1 MVVTMI
7 AMGMVQVVIDEV
19 VDVVAVR
26 HRLVPAIG
34 SVSVCDL
41 VAAALVIGRA
51 AFRIL
56 CSDLQ
61 DMLLNQGGARLP
73 HRMMEV
79 TVMKIIDMTAVFD
92 ADMAAV

>member
-7 AMGMVQVVIDEV
+7 PVRMVQVVIDEV
-19 VDVVAVR
+19 VDVVAMR
-26 HRLVPAIG
+26 HRLVAAIG
-34 SVSVCDL
+34 AVYVRGL
-41 VAAALVIGRA
+41 VTAAIVVGRA
-51 AFRIL
+51 ALRVL
-56 CSDLQ
+56 WTDLQ
-61 DMLLNQGGARLP
+61 DMLLNQRGARVP